1 MKYLVKTR
9 TVEIW
14 EHWYEV
20 EANSADEANDIITE
34 GTGNCMQVKD
44 YNENFLYTDE
54 EEVEEVKPL
63 ADEH

>member
-20 EANSADEANDIITE
+20 ESDSTDEANKIITE
-34 GTGNCMQVKD
+34 GGNFMKVRD
-44 YNENFLYTDE
+44 YDEKFLYTDE
-54 EEVEEVKPL
+54 EEVEEVEPL
-63 ADEH
+63 TDVH